1 MRFALC
7 FALVSALVAC
17 KDEAA
22 QRDKHDTPPPSLSGS
37 GVIPTAAKPIGSA
50 PPAPKTG
57 TCEGGRGVKDP
68 LAGAFF
74 ERVIDGYCV
83 DPLSEPLVFGEQ
95 SSQPIDGICKQF
107 DGGCGLYKEN
117 RIKRLLL
124 VRYVDDAGSGRMAEV
139 ILSKYA
145 DLHGAYTLF
154 TKRVTSGADPLDAS
168 TPKPLALAG
177 VGAIGTGRA
186 YIWKGQY
193 LAELTYS
200 NDLETPEALSKS
212 SATMLTALAVSIA
225 KKLPGGAELPAAA
238 AALPPANMIPL
249 GITYLSDGA
258 DGKGPLELGKIGPM
272 AVGFYKEGDQR
283 FRILSLTKAS
293 PELAKDIMKTLRSM
307 PGSQVLATPL
317 ADEAFQSSIPSKD
330 APKSDF
336 LWVRKGAQIFAVGDD
351 EYALV
356 AAGGKGD
363 PARLP
368 KDAALS
374 KASALVGAP
383 AVVPS
388 ASASASTR
396 KSAHP

>member
-1 MRFALC
+1 MRFALSL
-7 FALVSALVAC
+7 ALLSTLVAC
-17 KDEAA
+17 KDDAA
-22 QRDKHDTPPPSLSGS
+22 QRDKHDTPPPSPSGS
-37 GVIPTAAKPIGSA
+37 GVTPPAAKPIGSA

-57 TCEGGRGVKDP
+57 ACEGGSGVKDP

-74 ERVIDGYCV
+74 ERVIDGHCV
-83 DPLSEPLVFGEQ
+83 DPLSDPLVFGEQ
-95 SSQPIDGICKQF
+95 SSQPLDGICKQF
-107 DGGCGLYKEN
+107 DGGCELYKEN

-124 VRYVDDAGSGRMAEV
+124 VRYVDDAGKGRMAEV

-145 DLHGAYTLF
+145 DIHGAYALF

-177 VGAIGTGRA
+177 VGALGTGRA
-186 YIWKGQY
+186 YVWKGQY

-200 NDLETPEALSKS
+200 NDLETPEALAKS
-212 SATMLTALAVSIA
+212 SAAMLSAIAGSIA
-225 KKLPGGAELPAAA
+225 KKLPGGPELPPAA
-238 AALPPANMIPL
+238 AALPAANMIPL
-249 GITYLSDGA
+249 GVTYLSDGA
-258 DGKGPLELGKIGPM
+258 DGKGPMALGKIGPM

-283 FRILSLTKAS
+283 FRVLSLTKES
-293 PELAKDIMKTLRSM
+293 PELAKDIMKTLKSK
-307 PGSQVLATPL
+307 PGSQALATPL
-317 ADEAFQSSIPSKD
+317 ADEAFQASIPNGKD

-336 LWVRKGAQIFAVGDD
+336 LFVRKGAQIFAVGDD

-374 KASALVGAP
+374 KARALVGAP
-383 AVVPS
+383 AAIPS
-388 ASASASTR
+388 ASASTK

>member
-7 FALVSALVAC
+7 LVLFPTLAAC
-17 KDEAA
+17 KEDSAP
-22 QRDKHDTPPPSLSGS
+22 RDKHDTPPPSLSNTGA
-37 GVIPTAAKPIGSA
+37 VATASKPIGSA

-57 TCEGGRGVKDP
+57 ACEGGSGVKDP

-74 ERVIDGYCV
+74 ERVIDGHCV

-95 SSQPIDGICKQF
+95 SSQPLDGICKQF
-107 DGGCGLYKEN
+107 DGGCELYKEN

-124 VRYVDDAGSGRMAEV
+124 VRYVDDAGKGRMAEV

-145 DLHGAYTLF
+145 DVHGAYTLF

-186 YIWKGQY
+186 YVWKGQY

-200 NDLETPEALSKS
+200 NDLETPEVLAKS
-212 SATMLTALAVSIA
+212 SAAMLSVLAASIA
-225 KKLPGGAELPAAA
+225 KKLPGGAELPPAA
-238 AALPPANMIPL
+238 AALPPAGMIPL
-249 GITYLSDGA
+249 GVTYLPDGA
-258 DGKGPLELGKIGPM
+258 DGKGPMGLGKIGPM
-272 AVGFYKEGDQR
+272 AVGFYKEGEQR
-283 FRILSLTKAS
+283 FRVLSLTKES
-293 PELAKDIMKTLRSM
+293 PELAKDIMKTLRSK
-307 PGSQVLATPL
+307 PGSQALATPL
-317 ADEAFQSSIPSKD
+317 ADEAFQLSIPSKD

-351 EYALV
+351 EYALI

-368 KDAALS
+368 KEAALS
-374 KASALVGAP
+374 KARALVGAP
-383 AVVPS
+383 TAAPS
-388 ASASASTR
+388 ASASAK